1 MWGLAGCG
9 KGWLGGSGLRWR
21 RLGADDPPITE
32 PFLAGGQED
41 QTPVEQPAPEP
52 ADDEQPQH
60 LGQPSGAPGEEPP
73 LDNYTASSYA
83 ASGPEY
89 PLQWPRRGQPGAS
102 VRQPGGPLPT
112 PAEQIPTVPSSA
124 VPVGTE
130 PTVTATQ
137 PAPSPRRVADST
149 AAEPGE
155 IEQVMAAG
163 IAGRAPRMQLPPAD
177 EPSRSSQTHA
187 DAPAPLSIAPAAG
200 PPRPAGYHTAPP
212 PVEALPPGVGEAVAE
227 PPSQIPL
234 GPPPGRGEP
243 ADLAASQ
250 MPAEPPS
257 QIPLGPP
264 PGTGDPVDLAASQ
277 MPDEPPDD
285 DGVESLADL
294 VAPSPA
300 DAGNEAAPAAPP
312 ARQGTTELVA
322 ASMVQVNDSFITVDD
337 VLTGLHGELLSM
349 PRAAS
354 EEAFREAVT
363 PIIEQRLRQL
373 VYEALVLTEAQANLT
388 GPQKEFIDGEV
399 ADARREMIARAGGSE
414 QALEQYYRD
423 RHTTLDRVL
432 EEHRNRLTGRL
443 YLQTRI
449 EPGIVITRDMLL
461 DYYRRHTDDFVVER
475 RVQMQVVAAPFQAFL
490 PDVDGAEPTPVE
502 WQRARRQA
510 REVIDAAAAAIMAG
524 DDFGEVA
531 RNYSRGF
538 HARDGGVWPLMA
550 EGSFRETEVE
560 RNAFALD
567 EGEICGI
574 IETENGYYI
583 VKALKVEP
591 GQSVG
596 FEESQEEIDGI
607 LREQQYDELASNYFM
622 KLFGEAT
629 IAQSDEFMEMAIDGV
644 VGRYWYR
651 D

>member
-1 MWGLAGCG
+1 MRYRITIILAVLMWSLAGCG
-9 KGWLGGSGLRWR
+9 QGWLGGSGLRWR
-21 RLGADDPPITE
+21 ERSPDDPPITE
-32 PFLAGGQED
+32 PSLAGGQED
-41 QTPVEQPAPEP
+41 QTPAEHPASQP
-52 ADDEQPQH
+52 ADDEQPQYR
-60 LGQPSGAPGEEPP
+60 GQPSGAPGEEPR
-73 LDNYTASSYA
+73 LDNYTASSYP
-83 ASGPEY
+83 ASGPEQ
-89 PLQWPRRGQPGAS
+89 PLQWPRLDRPGAS
-102 VRQPGGPLPT
+102 VRQPAGPLPT

-124 VPVGTE
+124 VPAGAE

-137 PAPSPRRVADST
+137 PAPSPRRIADST
-149 AAEPGE
+149 AAEPAE

-163 IAGRAPRMQLPPAD
+163 IAGRAPRMHLRPAD
-177 EPSRSSQTHA
+177 EPSRLSQTGA

-200 PPRPAGYHTAPP
+200 PARRPDYHTAPSP
-212 PVEALPPGVGEAVAE
+212 AEALPSGVGEAMV
-227 PPSQIPL
+227 
-234 GPPPGRGEP
+234 
-243 ADLAASQ
+243 
-250 MPAEPPS
+250 EPPS

-264 PGTGDPVDLAASQ
+264 PGTGEPVDLAASQ
-277 MPDEPPDD
+277 MPADPPDD

-294 VAPSPA
+294 AAPSLA
-300 DAGNEAAPAAPP
+300 DAGDEAAPADPPVEETPAPAPPP

-337 VLTGLHGELLSM
+337 VLIGLHGELLSM

-354 EEAFREAVT
+354 EQAFREAVT
-363 PIIEQRLRQL
+363 PIIEQQLRQL
-373 VYEALVLTEAQANLT
+373 VYEALVLAEAQANLS
-388 GPQKEFIDGEV
+388 GPQKEFIESEV
-399 ADARREMIARAGGSE
+399 ADARREMIARVGGGE
-414 QALEQYYRD
+414 QALAQYYRD

-449 EPGIVITRDMLL
+449 DPGIVITRDMLL
-461 DYYRRHTDDFVVER
+461 DYYRRHMAEFVVER
-475 RVQMQVVAAPFQAFL
+475 RVQMQVVAVPFETFL
-490 PDVDGAEPTPVE
+490 PEVDGAEPTPVE
-502 WQRARRQA
+502 WQRARQQA

-531 RNYSRGF
+531 RNHSRGF
-538 HARDGGVWPLMA
+538 HALDGGVWPLMA

-596 FEESQEEIDGI
+596 FEESQEEIDAI
-607 LREQQYDELASNYFM
+607 LRDQQYNQLASDYFM